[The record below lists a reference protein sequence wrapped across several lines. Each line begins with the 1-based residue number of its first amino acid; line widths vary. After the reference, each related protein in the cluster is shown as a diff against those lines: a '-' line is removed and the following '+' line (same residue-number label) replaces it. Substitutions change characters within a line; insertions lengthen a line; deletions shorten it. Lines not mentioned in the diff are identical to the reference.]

1 MVAISP
7 LYDSDSDQSLPVDI
21 LHKPHILTHLF
32 SSSFTNRFS
41 LNLDT
46 SYTHLG
52 VPCIMNDV
60 LLEVCIL

>member
-7 LYDSDSDQSLPVDI
+7 LYDSDQSLLVDI
-21 LHKPHILTHLF
+21 HKPHILTHLF

-46 SYTHLG
+46 SYTHLD
-52 VPCIMNDV
+52 VPCIVNDA